1 VGRGTGVSEMVNSE
15 IFDKLT
21 EGIINGLAKK
31 GFCIGDGLDYE
42 EGSDDESD
50 GTYKVRAFYY
60 DGDEELQHTL
70 IIDVTVSVE
79 SIEDTSDDEE

>member
-1 VGRGTGVSEMVNSE
+1 VNNMVNSD

-21 EGIINGLAKK
+21 EGIINGLATK

-50 GTYKVRAFYY
+50 GTYRVRTFYY
-60 DGDEELQHTL
+60 DGDTELQHTL
-70 IIDVTVSVE
+70 IIDVNVSVE
-79 SIEDTSDDEE
+79 SIEDESEDDEEDEE